1 MTPSKVWEERIATV
15 QEFLATKIKSKTIAN
30 KLAEQIVYSAA
41 DGLELQDDDFD
52 TWFKQRF
59 TQQLVWLSSDDYA
72 TSLARALWLAPH
84 FAGTDFGTSRQRD
97 IGQAWTDTAR
107 GFMGEAAVSKFLFEH
122 FKMEIPA
129 VTRRGKAKEFIS
141 TDIEKLKLPDGHE
154 ITPKLTASIKTGK
167 FNSRWL
173 DAGGQ
178 FEHSD
183 IFIAVKV
190 GVARTHFISF
200 LKDISFFKDKLF
212 PKAVSLQAL
221 SEAEAKTL
229 WDEVPIMQP
238 IPAYIPGYINKTD
251 VHVPIDTLH
260 CKIKG
265 KKNKKIS
272 VTQAVGVITLAD
284 LRSNPKI
291 QALDPTGTLPIEIE
305 PMIGQL
311 GERDTHFL
319 AHCGGLRWG
328 KQNWEAFVKSLIG

>member
-1 MTPSKVWEERIATV
+1 MKKLHDFHFGDKMTSTS
-15 QEFLATKIKSKTIAN
+15 Q
-30 KLAEQIVYSAA
+30 KLAEQVVYSAA
-41 DGLELQDDDFD
+41 DGLEIQNDDFD
-52 TWFKQRF
+52 TWFKERF
-59 TQQLVWLSSDDYA
+59 TKQLIWLSSDDYA

-107 GFMGEAAVSKFLFEH
+107 GFMGEAAVSKFLSEN
-122 FKMEIPA
+122 FKMEIPP

-141 TDIEKLKLPDGHE
+141 TDIEKLKLTNGKE

-221 SEAEAKTL
+221 SADEAKTL
-229 WDEVPIMQP
+229 WEEVPVMQP

-251 VHVPIDTLH
+251 VKLPIDTLY
-260 CKIKG
+260 CKVKG

-272 VTQAVGVITLAD
+272 VTQAIGVITLAG
-284 LRSNPKI
+284 LRNDPKI
-291 QALDPTGTLPIEIE
+291 QQLDPSGSLPIEIE
-305 PMIGQL
+305 PMIAQL
-311 GERDTHFL
+311 GDGDLHFF
-319 AHCGGLRWG
+319 AHTGGLRWG
-328 KQNWEAFVKSLIG
+328 KQNWDAFVKSLTG